1 VERFIGTLQRECL
14 DYHNDPMSVS
24 ELQEVADAWVE
35 KYRTCRPHESL
46 GFLTPA
52 EFSARL
58 GVSCMY

>member
-14 DYHNDPMSVS
+14 DYHYEPMSVS
-24 ELQEVADAWVE
+24 ELQGAVDAWVE
-35 KYRTCRPHESL
+35 KYRTYRPRESL

-58 GVSCMY
+58 EVPIPA